1 MIPGAVPNPA
11 DARPAGRVRADGPP
25 GCDRARRR
33 ALRALAAAPLV
44 LALAGSPAPAQAA
57 EPLQVLR
64 ASLEPSSDGEA
75 WLLSAD
81 FAIEL
86 NARLV
91 DAVNRGVPLY
101 FVVDFALVR
110 PRWWWFDERTVELS
124 RTWRLAYHALTRQ
137 YRLAV
142 EGLQQRFDTLDDAL
156 AALAR
161 VRGWRVIDRERAR
174 DAAFMASVRMRLDMS
189 QLPKPFQ
196 VSAITERDWNLQ
208 SEWKAFPFRPETAKS
223 AP

>member
-1 MIPGAVPNPA
+1 MIPGAAPNPA
-11 DARPAGRVRADGPP
+11 DARPAGRARADGPLAY
-25 GCDRARRR
+25 DRARRH
-33 ALRALAAAPLV
+33 ALRALAAV
-44 LALAGSPAPAQAA
+44 ALAACIVGLPARAQ
-57 EPLQVLR
+57 PTDPMQVLR
-64 ASLEPSSDGEA
+64 AALEPSSDGDA

-101 FVVDFALVR
+101 FVADFALVR
-110 PRWWWFDERTVELS
+110 PRWWWFNERTIEVS

-137 YRLAV
+137 YQLAV

-161 VRGWRVIDRERAR
+161 VRGWRVIDRERVRSAT
-174 DAAFMASVRMRLDMS
+174 FEASVRMRLDMT

-208 SEWKAFPFRPETAKS
+208 SEWKTFPFTPETAKS